1 MEEESQVD
9 EVAGGDGRRMV
20 EVVEGLLS
28 FQKNVG
34 VDCEFESAKEGKE
47 VLEKIQAAEFL
58 LVGGTLQEQCPPTV
72 TALCDITE
80 GCFLPSPPPP

>member
-9 EVAGGDGRRMV
+9 EVAGGGGGRRMV
-20 EVVEGLLS
+20 EVVEGPFS

-34 VDCEFESAKEGKE
+34 VDCEFDSVKEVKV
-47 VLEKIQAAEFL
+47 VLEKIS
-58 LVGGTLQEQCPPTV
+58 VGKCPPTV